1 MGSSMFSDNGS
12 LKTRKAVLWESSLQ
26 QALLRPVRARALARG
41 GQKGLGLYL
50 GHTSD
55 QGPGELNA

>member
-26 QALLRPVRARALARG
+26 QALLRPVRALARG

-50 GHTSD
+50 GDTSD